1 MPLIKGVLMKVDCP
15 YCHASSVCES
25 TDNTDQ
31 QAVDQRLSFAI
42 AIPEHDV
49 CKLCQS
55 LSLHPL
61 IKVVLSM
68 TLIVAVQYLKSNR
81 GSLLLTQ
88 KPYRCEGCNKVFTAL
103 YPFV

>member
-1 MPLIKGVLMKVDCP
+1 MNVDCP
-15 YCHASSVCES
+15 YCHASSVCDS
-25 TDNTDQ
+25 TDQ
-31 QAVDQRLSFAI
+31 QAVDQPLSSTVL
-42 AIPEHDV
+42 EHDA
-49 CKLCQS
+49 CELCQS

-61 IKVVLSM
+61 IKLLLSM

-88 KPYRCEGCNKVFTAL
+88 KSYRCENCNQVFTVF

>member
-1 MPLIKGVLMKVDCP
+1 MNVDCP

-25 TDNTDQ
+25 TDNADQ
-31 QAVDQRLSFAI
+31 QAVDQRLSSAI

-61 IKVVLSM
+61 IKVMLGM
-68 TLIVAVQYLKSNR
+68 TLIVAVQYLKSNHR
-81 GSLLLTQ
+81 SLPLSQ
-88 KPYRCEGCNKVFTAL
+88 QSYRCEGCNKVFTVF

>member
-1 MPLIKGVLMKVDCP
+1 MKVDCP

-55 LSLHPL
+55 LSLHLLSLHPL

-88 KPYRCEGCNKVFTAL
+88 KAYRCEGCNKVFTAL